1 MAAQGAGLSGIAIAM
16 TAGGAL
22 LAYSAFRGVTPLEA
36 LRGVTSGDVPAIDAK
51 SADLSSSGSLW
62 ESVSGLANDAAG
74 LSNKLV
80 QAALSF
86 QSDKYSQA
94 KRWQKGYSDCSSF
107 VGKSLRK
114 IGIAPPGSSTTWD
127 YLASSGWRKIPRS
140 EARAGDLAVN
150 TSHMAIFTSNSNGI
164 GQQNPR
170 RNVQMDTMRN
180 LMSGTG
186 SYTCLRY
193 SAPPK
198 GSSALTKSG

>member
-1 MAAQGAGLSGIAIAM
+1 MSLKGAGLSGIGIAL

-36 LRGVTSGDVPAIDAK
+36 LRGVTSGSVPAIEDKNA
-51 SADLSSSGSLW
+51 SLSTSGNLW
-62 ESVSGLANDAAG
+62 ASVSGLANDAAG
-74 LSNKLV
+74 MAQPLV
-80 QAALSF
+80 QAAMTF
-86 QSDKYSQA
+86 RADKYSQA
-94 KRWQKGYSDCSSF
+94 KRWQPGYSDCSSF

-114 IGIAPPGSSTTWD
+114 IGVAPPGSSTTWD

-150 TSHMAIFTSNSNGI
+150 TSHMAIFTSNTNGI
-164 GQQNPR
+164 GQQNTR
-170 RNVQMDTMRN
+170 RNVQLDTMTH

>member
-1 MAAQGAGLSGIAIAM
+1 MASQGAGLSGVGIAL
-16 TAGGAL
+16 TAGGVL

-36 LRGVTSGDVPAIDAK
+36 LRGVTSGDVPAIDEKNAGL
-51 SADLSSSGSLW
+51 SAGSSVWDSVTDLAGQ
-62 ESVSGLANDAAG
+62 AAG

-80 QAALSF
+80 QAAYTF
-86 QSDKYSQA
+86 RNDKYSQA
-94 KRWQKGYSDCSSF
+94 KRWQTGYSDCSSY

-114 IGIAPPGSSTTWD
+114 IGVAPPGSSTTWD
-127 YLASSGWRKIPRS
+127 YLASSGWRKIPRT
-140 EARAGDLAVN
+140 EAQAGDLAVN
-150 TSHMAIFTSNSNGI
+150 TSHMAIFTSNRNGI
-164 GQQNPR
+164 GQQNTR
-170 RNVQMDTMRN
+170 RNVQMDTMSN